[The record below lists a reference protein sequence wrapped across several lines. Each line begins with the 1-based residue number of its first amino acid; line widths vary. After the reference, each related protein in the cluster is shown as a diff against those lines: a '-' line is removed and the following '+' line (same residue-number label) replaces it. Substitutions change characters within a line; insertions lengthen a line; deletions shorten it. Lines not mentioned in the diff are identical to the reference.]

1 MLQVLKRSEVMGH
14 DRWMQNMQDRIEKK
28 RNQLNNMILSNIN
41 KEQLLKYSMELD
53 KLINDYY
60 SELNKNRADK

>member
-1 MLQVLKRSEVMGH
+1 MGH